1 MSSANA
7 IHIADAAADGKGKAA
22 TVAKPTRFKGGWR
35 RGLAIFDFILRL
47 FAIAAALAAAAAMGT
62 TDQTL
67 PFFTQFF
74 QFKASYDDL
83 PALTFFVIGNAIA
96 GGYLVISLPF
106 SIISIVRPY
115 AVAPRSLL
123 FIFDTIM
130 VALTTGAA
138 SSAAAIVYLAHKGNS
153 SANWIAICQQFNDF
167 CQQTSGAVVASF
179 IAAVIFILL
188 IVMSASALRKS

>member
-123 FIFDTIM
+123 FLFDTIM
-130 VALTTGAA
+130 LALTTGAA
-138 SSAAAIVYLAHKGNS
+138 SSAAAIVYLAHNGNS

-167 CQQTSGAVVASF
+167 CQQISGAVVASF

-188 IVMSASALRKS
+188 IVMSALALRKS